1 LVWIRHNDS
10 FYSHPKVIHLG
21 ALVLEAVG
29 LDTLASCWSGQQLT
43 DGHIPGALVVQLA
56 RRRVPKIVDSL
67 LATGLWDRCSE
78 HSECYLIHDFL
89 DRNPSKDDVVAT
101 RQKRAAAGGIGGKH
115 SPSKPEANGKQTP
128 SKPEANGKQTPSK
141 SPGFAK
147 ALLSPRTRPVP
158 DPLQASNE
166 ALPPISPTTALSSAP
181 NSAGVPRVKSDDVI
195 SVFEAFQERHPRAVL
210 TDDRRKLIARFVKG
224 HGAAVCIA
232 ATKGIVYSP
241 HHMGDNDRGEK
252 YDSLEAIFKNARNVE
267 LFSGYELDP
276 GTRPTGHPR
285 GRVERTIRGRELDPA
300 LLARAYPVLARD

>member
-1 LVWIRHNDS
+1 M
-10 FYSHPKVIHLG
+10 
-21 ALVLEAVG
+21 LEAVG

-115 SPSKPEANGKQTP
+115 SPSKPEANGKQT
-128 SKPEANGKQTPSK
+128 ASK

-181 NSAGVPRVKSDDVI
+181 NSAAVPRVKSDDVV
-195 SVFEAFQERHPRAVL
+195 SVFEAFRERHPRAVL

-252 YDSLEAIFKNARNVE
+252 YDSLEVIFKNARNVE

-276 GTRPTGHPR
+276 STRPTGHREPAADR
-285 GRVERTIRGRELDPA
+285 SLREKFAAGRMNPELA
-300 LLARAYPVLARD
+300 ARAWGTSHA